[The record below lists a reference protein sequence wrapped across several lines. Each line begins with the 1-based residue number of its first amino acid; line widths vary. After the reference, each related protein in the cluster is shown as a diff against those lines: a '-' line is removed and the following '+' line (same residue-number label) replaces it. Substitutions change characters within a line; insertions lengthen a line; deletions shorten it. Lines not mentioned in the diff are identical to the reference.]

1 MRNLNFPDYYNNF
14 FYLLR
19 IRTYDIIF
27 NSKHLKFREQ
37 DYIFFNPNNLLIEMT
52 SIFPIKSF
60 PVVPHINRYR
70 LEYDEKKD
78 KHQHQLIN
86 LNDQSIKSYENFQEL
101 KNEIL
106 KIVNNKFEELKI
118 VNNLDDIG
126 EEEEDDLIKGRQWW
140 KRMENYHYF
149 NCKRFL
155 RGIILLNFT
164 DIFKIGIFIF
174 INICVN
180 YFFLKNY
187 LIFEV
192 VKEIPFWSFLIIFG
206 YFISNISI
214 IILWFENLGG
224 KFKLFE
230 R

>member
-1 MRNLNFPDYYNNF
+1 MRNLNFPEYYNNF

-60 PVVPHINRYR
+60 PVVPRINSYR
-70 LEYDEKKD
+70 LEYDKKKD
-78 KHQHQLIN
+78 KHQLIN

-118 VNNLDDIG
+118 VNKLDDIS
-126 EEEEDDLIKGRQWW
+126 EEKESDIIKGRLWW
-140 KRMENYHYF
+140 KRMEDYHYF
-149 NCKRFL
+149 NFRHFL
-155 RGIILLNFT
+155 KEMILLNFT

-174 INICVN
+174 INFCVN

-192 VKEIPFWSFLIIFG
+192 VKEIPYWSFFIIIG
-206 YFISNISI
+206 YFTVNIHI
-214 IILWFENLGG
+214 IISWIQNLGG
-224 KFKLFE
+224 TFKLFE